1 MAKTKT
7 KKTKEK
13 KENYFKGV
21 KKEMALV
28 KWPSGK
34 EVFKNTVATI
44 ILCVVVSL
52 FFILLNLGLAAIKGW
67 FV

>member
-1 MAKTKT
+1 MAKAA
-7 KKTKEK
+7 KKKEN

-44 ILCVVVSL
+44 ILCVIVCI
-52 FFILLNLGLAAIKGW
+52 FFILLNLGLAFIKGW

>member
-1 MAKTKT
+1 MAKAS
-7 KKTKEK
+7 KKKEK

-21 KKEMALV
+21 KKEMELV

-34 EVFKNTVATI
+34 EVVKNTIATI
-44 ILCVVVSL
+44 ILCIVICV